1 MIKILNYFILCA
13 VSLSITF
20 CSKNDYQ
27 EQDIKND
34 YQKQDIFYEGSYP
47 NNFVCYDKEY
57 VVANNE
63 SSYSGNFEQIGW
75 LINNKDLDKWKD
87 IDKDENIV
95 YAVSMENAVERY
107 SVDENLKDRWQ
118 LFGKKS
124 NKYILKVNT
133 SIYIEKA

>member
-1 MIKILNYFILCA
+1 MNKILIFPILIA
-13 VSLSITF
+13 NSISLSF
-20 CSKNDYQ
+20 CSKS
-27 EQDIKND
+27 KNNG
-34 YQKQDIFYEGSYP
+34 KSDIFYEGSYP

-57 VVANNE
+57 VAANNE

-107 SVDENLKDRWQ
+107 SAVEILKDRWE
-118 LFGKKS
+118 LFGSKS
-124 NKYILKVNT
+124 NKYFLKVNT
-133 SIYIEKA
+133 SIYIEKK

>member
-1 MIKILNYFILCA
+1 MNKILIFPILIA
-13 VSLSITF
+13 NSISLSF
-20 CSKNDYQ
+20 CSKNNGK
-27 EQDIKND
+27 QDINNGKP
-34 YQKQDIFYEGSYP
+34 DIFYEGSYP

-57 VVANNE
+57 VKANNE
-63 SSYSGNFEQIGW
+63 SSYSGDFEQIGW
-75 LINNKDLDKWKD
+75 LINNKDLDKWKG

-124 NKYILKVNT
+124 NKYILKVNA
-133 SIYIEKA
+133 SIYIEKE